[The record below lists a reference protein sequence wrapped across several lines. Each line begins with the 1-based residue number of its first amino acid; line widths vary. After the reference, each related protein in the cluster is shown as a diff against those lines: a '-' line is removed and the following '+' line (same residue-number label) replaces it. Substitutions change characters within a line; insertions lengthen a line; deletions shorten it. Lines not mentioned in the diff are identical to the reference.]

1 MAKSN
6 VTIDSSQITKLFNS
20 FNQETQKEIMMK
32 GLKEGAKY
40 LQSKTQQTL
49 VSKFPK
55 ASSTKGKANRTMY
68 EGVTIKP
75 IKVMTEVDVSVMGN
89 YLNIFFEGGT
99 KERYRKVRYVDNK
112 GKTRVSKEKKGGYT
126 GKLKALNFFADTRQ
140 QEENNVIKTIEDE
153 IGKQINKL
161 FK

>member
-6 VTIDSSQITKLFNS
+6 VTIDSSQVTNLFNS
-20 FNQETQKEIMMK
+20 LNQETQKEIMMK
-32 GLKEGAKY
+32 GLKQGAKY
-40 LQSKTQQTL
+40 LQSKTQEAL
-49 VSKFPK
+49 VRKFPK
-55 ASSTKGKANRTMY
+55 AQSTKGKANRTMY

-75 IKVMTEVDVSVMGN
+75 IKVMTEVDVSIMSN

-99 KERYRKVRYVDNK
+99 DERYRKVRYQD
-112 GKTRVSKEKKGGYT
+112 KKGGYT
-126 GKLKALNFFADTRQ
+126 GKLTALNFFADTRQ

-161 FK
+161 